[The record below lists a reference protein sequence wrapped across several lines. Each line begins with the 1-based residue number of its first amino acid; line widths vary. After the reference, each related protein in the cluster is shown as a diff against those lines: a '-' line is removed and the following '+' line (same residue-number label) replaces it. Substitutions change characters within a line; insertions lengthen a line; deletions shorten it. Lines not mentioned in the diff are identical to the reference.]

1 MVKKLIKIGLCLILC
16 FLQFSALQLDASAA
30 LTGNLLID
38 PGFEENSDKWMW
50 PSGAE
55 RTAEKA
61 RSGTYAALLTYPGSS
76 NARVVQEFSG
86 SDLQTG
92 ATYELRFWMWTND
105 DETVPKVRL
114 TYTGGDVSFTE
125 PAFSPMVGK
134 WTEGV
139 YTFTPSP
146 GVTKV
151 NISFRL
157 YGGTVL
163 YYDDV
168 SLVKTKSG
176 NLFTN
181 GDFEDNTSEAWI
193 KVNGAEYSDEK
204 AHSGNFSI
212 RLDKS
217 DSRVTQS
224 LYAKNGIVQGATYEL
239 RVWTYAL
246 SENVRPRIKLQ
257 FGGADKEESRDLT
270 YKVNTWTENV
280 HTFQVPLGTTRVDV
294 LLRLYEDG
302 VLYYD
307 DASLEMIKPADRVM
321 FSTNEIFYYTDL
333 TEGYINL
340 DVNKNVYTSYGNFAA
355 DVVIKD
361 EKGTG
366 LITKHDQ
373 SLASGSAEIPFDLT
387 RLPISD
393 KPYTV
398 KCTIR
403 DGTIELEQKEE
414 TIYRKYPRPKY
425 LTKDGTFEINGEP
438 FHPVFGYHIDHKK
451 YNAVYDAETGAT
463 LLEVVKAHG
472 VNVVQLPAGLI
483 LPHLIETLVVRLDTL
498 WEHGMYGF
506 VCLYPK
512 EYPAGSEVI
521 LPNDTHS
528 TADYVRDMLKYTYVQ
543 DGQTKRLI
551 DHPAIFAWGVADE
564 PLSGGFT
571 EKELFDS
578 YVLLRDADPVHP
590 LFDTENATGFFE
602 RSIKYV
608 DILGMDDYPYSQSKS
623 IYHIEDS
630 TEFGEG
636 FANKSGKATLPV
648 LQFFNRNEDGSAP
661 QSDYFP
667 SGDEMRNMIYQSF
680 FAGAPALGYFAFD
693 AMQDGKW
700 VMFTDTGKAIQS
712 FAGEEQ
718 RLMFDLFTSGK
729 YEKEA
734 EVETANGAYVRF
746 SSGEK
751 IYIAVRSKILSGN
764 VTLPIETGREKP
776 CILHSTKGIA
786 TESVLPGD
794 GSFSVTLSPAGTA
807 ILELTELEDLVFTDG
822 EAPITTFS
830 SGDTVHIE
838 YYGEEEDVALT
849 IALYG
854 QSDTGTEMLDIQ
866 FFSEG
871 GGEYIVPAG
880 VRKGYSL
887 RAFAWKK
894 GKILPIFALATITV
908 K

>member
-1 MVKKLIKIGLCLILC
+1 MLC
-16 FLQFSALQLDASAA
+16 FLQISVLQFEASAT

-38 PGFEENSDKWMW
+38 PGFEENSAKWMW
-50 PSGAE
+50 PSGAT
-55 RTAEKA
+55 RSTEKA
-61 RSGTYAALLTYPGSS
+61 RSGTYSAKLVYPGSG
-76 NARVVQEFSG
+76 NARVVQDFTG
-86 SDLQTG
+86 NDLNAG
-92 ATYELRFWMWTND
+92 ATYELRFWMWTD
-105 DETVPKVRL
+105 DAAAVPKVRL
-114 TYTGGDVSFTE
+114 TYTGGDVPFAEPEFT
-125 PAFSPMVGK
+125 PKKGQ

-139 YTFTPSP
+139 YTFTPSK

-181 GDFEDNTSEAWI
+181 ADFEDTASTAWI
-193 KVNGAEYSDEK
+193 QVNGAEYSSEK
-204 AHSGNFSI
+204 THSGNFSI

-224 LYAKNGIVQGATYEL
+224 LYTKNGIVPGATYEL

-257 FGGADKEESRDLT
+257 FGGAGKEESRDLT
-270 YKVNTWTENV
+270 YKVNTWTENKI
-280 HTFQVPLGTTRVDV
+280 TFQVPLGTTRVDV

-307 DASLEMIKPADRVM
+307 DASLEMTEPAERVI
-321 FSTNEIFYYTDL
+321 FSTNEVFYYTDL

-355 DVVIKD
+355 DVVITD

-366 LITKHDQ
+366 LITKNDQ

-403 DGTIELEQKEE
+403 DGTTVLENKEE

-425 LTKDGTFEINGEP
+425 LTKDGTFEINGAP
-438 FHPVFGYHIDHKK
+438 FSPVFGYHIDHKK
-451 YNAVYDAETGAT
+451 YNTVYDAETGAT
-463 LLEVVKAHG
+463 LLEVAKAHG

-498 WEHGMYGF
+498 WENGMYGF
-506 VCLYPK
+506 VCLYPN

-543 DGQTKRLI
+543 DGKTKRLI

-578 YVLLRDADPVHP
+578 YILLRDADPVHP

-608 DILGMDDYPYSQSKS
+608 DILGMDDYPYNQAKS

-636 FANKSGKATLPV
+636 FANKSGKATLPI
-648 LQFFNRNEDGSAP
+648 LQFFNRNASGSAP
-661 QSDYFP
+661 QRDYFP
-667 SGDEMRNMIYQSF
+667 SPDEMRNMLYQSF
-680 FAGAPALGYFAFD
+680 FAGAPALGYYAFD
-693 AMQDGKW
+693 ERQDGKW
-700 VMFTDTGKAIQS
+700 VMFTDTGKAIQE
-712 FAGEEQ
+712 FAEEEQ
-718 RLMFDLFTSGK
+718 NLMFDLFVSGK
-729 YEKEA
+729 YEKE
-734 EVETANGAYVRF
+734 EVGETPDGKFVRF
-746 SSGEK
+746 TGNGK
-751 IYIAVRSKILSGN
+751 TYIAVRSKTIHKTVTLTVPTAKPHFLQKVFGIEAEN
-764 VTLPIETGREKP
+764 VTNADGGVQITLP
-776 CILHSTKGIA
+776 
-786 TESVLPGD
+786 
-794 GSFSVTLSPAGTA
+794 PAGTA
-807 ILELTELEDLVFTDG
+807 LMELTEAKDVEVLKDNKPVQTVS
-822 EAPITTFS
+822 P
-830 SGDTVHIE
+830 GDVLKPAYFGTEENVWLILALYAHE
-838 YYGEEEDVALT
+838 NKGEELT
-849 IALYG
+849 
-854 QSDTGTEMLDIQ
+854 DIQ
-866 FFSEG
+866 FFGKG
-871 GGEYIVPAG
+871 GGTYQVPEGFKAG
-880 VRKGYSL
+880 NTL
-887 RAFAWKK
+887 RAFAWKS
-894 GKILPIFALATITV
+894 GKLLPVSTSVTI
-908 K
+908 KNK

>member
-1 MVKKLIKIGLCLILC
+1 MVKKLIRIGICLVLC
-16 FLQFSALQLDASAA
+16 FLQFSALQFDASAA
-30 LTGNLLID
+30 LSGNLLMD
-38 PGFEENSDKWMW
+38 SGFEENSEKWMW
-50 PSGAE
+50 PSGAT
-55 RTAEKA
+55 RSTEKA
-61 RSGTYAALLTYPGSS
+61 RSGTYAAKLTYPGSE
-76 NARVVQEFSG
+76 NARVVQDFSG
-86 SDLQTG
+86 TDLNGG
-92 ATYELRFWMWTND
+92 ATYELRFWMWTD
-105 DETVPKVRL
+105 DAATAPKVRL
-114 TYTGGDVSFTE
+114 TYTGGDIPFAE
-125 PAFSPMVGK
+125 PAFTPKKGQ

-139 YTFTPSP
+139 YTFTPSK

-157 YGGTVL
+157 YGGTIL
-163 YYDDV
+163 YYDDM
-168 SLVKTKSG
+168 SLVKIKSG
-176 NLFTN
+176 NLLTN
-181 GDFEDNTSEAWI
+181 GDFEDSTSSVWV
-193 KVNGAEYSDEK
+193 KVNGAEYSSEK
-204 AHSGNFSI
+204 AHSGNLSI

-239 RVWTYAL
+239 RAWTYAR

-355 DVVIKD
+355 DVVITD

-438 FHPVFGYHIDHKK
+438 FYPVFGYHIDHKK
-451 YNAVYDAETGAT
+451 YDAVYDAETGAT
-463 LLEVVKAHG
+463 LLEVAKAHG

-578 YVLLRDADPVHP
+578 YILLRDADPVHP

-630 TEFGEG
+630 TEFGEA

-693 AMQDGKW
+693 AKQDGKW
-700 VMFTDTGKAIQS
+700 VMFTETGKAIQA
-712 FAGEEQ
+712 FATEEQ
-718 RLMFDLFTSGK
+718 SLLFDLFTSSK

-746 SSGEK
+746 SRGEK

-776 CILHSTKGIA
+776 CFLDSVKGIA
-786 TESVLPGD
+786 AENITAGAASLSVILPP
-794 GSFSVTLSPAGTA
+794 SGTA
-807 ILELTELEDLVFTDG
+807 LIELTEAKDIEILKNAKPTDAVSPG
-822 EAPITTFS
+822 E
-830 SGDTVHIE
+830 TVSVE
-838 YYGEEEDVALT
+838 YFGKETDVQIVVALYAYT
-849 IALYG
+849 
-854 QSDTGTEMLDIQ
+854 DTTKELAEIKILR
-866 FFSEG
+866 EG
-871 GGEYIVPAG
+871 GVYKVPDEA
-880 VRKGYSL
+880 KSAYSL
-887 RAFAWKK
+887 RALAWKN
-894 GKILPIFALATITV
+894 GKILPLFAPVTVTV